1 MDVVRRHRSD
11 GIYRV
16 RGARSRRR
24 RCHGGVPMAEMTK
37 RYPLHHE
44 DAQPM
49 YVNVLREEYETLKR
63 KAREYDRIVSGKE
76 KTDEVR

>member
-1 MDVVRRHRSD
+1 
-11 GIYRV
+11 
-16 RGARSRRR
+16 
-24 RCHGGVPMAEMTK
+24 
-37 RYPLHHE
+37 
-44 DAQPM
+44 M

>member
-1 MDVVRRHRSD
+1 
-11 GIYRV
+11 
-16 RGARSRRR
+16 
-24 RCHGGVPMAEMTK
+24 MTK

-63 KAREYDRIVSGKE
+63 KAREYDRITSENDFE
-76 KTDEVR
+76 KRILEFINTMTRRKT

>member
-1 MDVVRRHRSD
+1 
-11 GIYRV
+11 
-16 RGARSRRR
+16 
-24 RCHGGVPMAEMTK
+24 MTK